1 MTSLRLWKDVSPE
14 RAPLNPPRANAAHI
28 LIIGSGV
35 IGLTTAWVLLDN
47 GYKVTIVSKEWASWG
62 DKQRLTSQI
71 AGALWEFPPAVCGH
85 HTDAIS
91 LINSKRWCMI
101 SYNIWDAIANS
112 PSLSAAVGVQMKPAT
127 FFTIHPVAESPS
139 LLQKVNEM
147 RTSGV
152 RDVIHDADLIPKY
165 GINPAYG
172 IVDAFEFLA
181 PVIDT
186 DTGMAWFTKLVEQ
199 KGATLIT
206 QTITGDLFSQENEIR
221 MDYNAD
227 AIVNATGLDAL
238 TLVGDKTCYPIRG
251 GLIRIIND
259 GTDFPKLTTAMSIPA
274 GTRTNGSNE
283 PPAPSNEIV
292 FLVPRSDNI
301 LVLGGITEPHEW
313 DLDLTLDSPII
324 KRMRARCESFL
335 PALKNARVDPDY
347 PLAQGLRPFRG
358 KNVRVERELRM
369 QGGKPSRIIHNYGHG
384 GAGWSLSFGCAA
396 DVLKLVQDAL
406 LDLIPVSMDDMS
418 VSEKAKL

>member
-1 MTSLRLWKDVSPE
+1 MAPLKLWKDLSPDGV
-14 RAPLNPPRANAAHI
+14 PLNPPRPNAAHI

-35 IGLTTAWVLLDN
+35 IGLTTAWILLDK
-47 GYKVTIVSKEWASWG
+47 GYKVTIVSKKWASWG

-85 HTDAIS
+85 HTDTIS

-101 SYNIWDAIANS
+101 SYDIWYAIAKS
-112 PSLSAAVGVQMKPAT
+112 PSLSAAVGVQVKPAT
-127 FFTIHPVAESPS
+127 FFTTHPVAESAS

-147 RTSGV
+147 RASGV
-152 RDVIHDADLIPKY
+152 RDVIHDAELIHKY

-172 IVDAFEFLA
+172 VVDAFEFLA

-186 DTGMAWFTKLVEQ
+186 DAGMAWLIELVEQ

-206 QTITGDLFSQENEIR
+206 QTITGDLFSQEGQLR
-221 MDYNAD
+221 KDYSAD

-238 TLVGDKTCYPIRG
+238 TLAGDKTCYPIRG
-251 GLIRIIND
+251 ALIRIIND
-259 GTDFPKLTTAMSIPA
+259 GTDFPRLTTAMSIPT
-274 GTRTNGSNE
+274 GTRTDPGKE
-283 PPAPSNEIV
+283 PAAPSNEIV
-292 FLVPRSDNI
+292 FLVPRNDNI

-324 KRMRARCESFL
+324 KRMRDRSESFL
-335 PALKNARVDPDY
+335 PALKKARLDPKY

-369 QGGKPSRIIHNYGHG
+369 QGEKPSRIVHSYGHG

-396 DVLKLVQDAL
+396 EVLKLVQDAL
-406 LDLIPVSMDDMS
+406 LDFTPVSMDD
-418 VSEKAKL
+418 VSGKAKL